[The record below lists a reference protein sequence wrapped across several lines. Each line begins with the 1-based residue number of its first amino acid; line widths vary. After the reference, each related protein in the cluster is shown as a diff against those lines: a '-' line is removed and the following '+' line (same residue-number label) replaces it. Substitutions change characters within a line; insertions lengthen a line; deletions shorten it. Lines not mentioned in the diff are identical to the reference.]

1 MEEIAKQVPALAVLC
16 WLVFMF
22 LKHLREERR
31 ARQENYQARD
41 AALKETLDSNTECI
55 RECAASMAQSAEV
68 MRQNTA
74 ALQALKRGDSGPQR
88 RAAMGG

>member
-41 AALKETLDSNTECI
+41 AALKQTLDNNTDCI
-55 RECAASMAQSAEV
+55 RECAASMAQSAEL

-74 ALQALKRGDSGPQR
+74 ALQALNRRDSGPQR
-88 RAAMGG
+88 RAAIGS